1 MLALIQAAGWPI
13 YPLLLASVI
22 ALALIFERL
31 MVLRRQRILPP
42 GLLEQVLNSCRQG
55 TITPQSIEQLEQDSP
70 LGRILAAGLRN
81 ARNTREASKEAIEE
95 AGRQVAHELERFLN
109 TLGTIA
115 SISPLMGLFGTRAWM
130 AREQARIAGTA
141 RSPAKAAAARENGR
155 KGGRPRRVG

>member
-55 TITPQSIEQLEQDSP
+55 SITPQSIEQLEQDSP
-70 LGRILAAGLRN
+70 LGRILAAVLRN
-81 ARNTREASKEAIEE
+81 ARNTREASKEAIED
-95 AGRQVAHELERFLN
+95 FLCRCSVDVDDN
-109 TLGTIA
+109 K
-115 SISPLMGLFGTRAWM
+115 S
-130 AREQARIAGTA
+130 
-141 RSPAKAAAARENGR
+141 
-155 KGGRPRRVG
+155 